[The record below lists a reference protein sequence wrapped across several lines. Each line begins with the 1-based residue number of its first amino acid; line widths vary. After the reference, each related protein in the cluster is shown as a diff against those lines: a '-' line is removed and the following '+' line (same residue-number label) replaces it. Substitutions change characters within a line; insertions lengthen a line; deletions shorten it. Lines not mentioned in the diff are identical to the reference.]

1 MNKINIA
8 VIFGG
13 PSTEY
18 GVSIITGL
26 QVIENLDK
34 TNYEIL
40 PVYWTRENKFLA
52 CPDFKSS
59 KEILKKILSQSR
71 GVIWDINNSTIK
83 VSSKLVSSV
92 FKPDI
97 IFPAL
102 HGSLGEDGSFQGFL
116 EVFDVPYVGSDVG
129 ASFISMDKDVFKKIM
144 KSQNIEILPWQVVS
158 KDDQKSF
165 KLKFDFPVICKPNS
179 LGSSIAVSK
188 CNSDKELERALD
200 IIFELDSKAI
210 VEPFAQ
216 NMIEVNCSVLG
227 NSSNQTESVCERPL
241 AKGEVLNFEDKY
253 LSGSKKGVAKTAGMA
268 TLDRVIPADI
278 DSNLATRIQNLSK
291 QIFTLIGAGGVVRL
305 DFIVVKKPQKIYIN
319 EINSIPGS
327 LAYYLWEAS
336 GISFSEL
343 LDKVIDLAKEEHK
356 KKKQLKR
363 KFESPVL
370 EKFLNS

>member
-1 MNKINIA
+1 
-8 VIFGG
+8 
-13 PSTEY
+13 
-18 GVSIITGL
+18 
-26 QVIENLDK
+26 
-34 TNYEIL
+34 
-40 PVYWTRENKFLA
+40 
-52 CPDFKSS
+52 
-59 KEILKKILSQSR
+59 
-71 GVIWDINNSTIK
+71 
-83 VSSKLVSSV
+83 
-92 FKPDI
+92 
-97 IFPAL
+97 
-102 HGSLGEDGSFQGFL
+102 
-116 EVFDVPYVGSDVG
+116 
-129 ASFISMDKDVFKKIM
+129 
-144 KSQNIEILPWQVVS
+144 
-158 KDDQKSF
+158 
-165 KLKFDFPVICKPNS
+165 
-179 LGSSIAVSK
+179 
-188 CNSDKELERALD
+188 
-200 IIFELDSKAI
+200 
-210 VEPFAQ
+210 
-216 NMIEVNCSVLG
+216 MIEVNCSVLG